1 MVNVDKTVIAKLR
14 REGKNFEILVDP
26 EKALELKKGKNV
38 DLNDVV
44 ATDEIFYDA
53 RKGTKASEHELKKI
67 FNIEDKSEI
76 CRIIIMDGNVPQTSD
91 MMKKEVELRRKQIVQ
106 IIHRSAVDP
115 KSGRPHPT
123 QRIENAM
130 NEAKIHIDAVK
141 SAADQVN
148 DILKEIRKLI
158 PISFEKQE
166 LALKIPAQFSGQAL
180 GVLKKYDLKK
190 QEWGND
196 GSLMAVMEVPA
207 GITQELLNE
216 LNHLTHGEFQS
227 KLMEKRK
234 NG

>member
-1 MVNVDKTVIAKLR
+1 MVKLEDAVIARLEKAG
-14 REGKNFEILVDP
+14 EKFEVLVDP
-26 EKALELKKGKNV
+26 ELALKFKKGEKV
-38 DLNDVV
+38 DFNSLLASD
-44 ATDEIFYDA
+44 IIYKDA
-53 RKGTKASEHELKKI
+53 RKGEEVSSEALNKAFGFTETEKAAKKI
-67 FNIEDKSEI
+67 ILEGEVQLTTEQRRRFLEAKRKEI
-76 CRIIIMDGNVPQTSD
+76 INLIARNAVNPQTN
-91 MMKKEVELRRKQIVQ
+91 
-106 IIHRSAVDP
+106 A
-115 KSGRPHPT
+115 PHPP

-141 SAADQVN
+141 PAADQVN

>member
-130 NEAKIHIDAVK
+130 NEAKVRIDVNKPAEQQAHDVVK
-141 SAADQVN
+141 QLVSN
-148 DILKEIRKLI
+148 LPIKFEIREVNVRI
-158 PISFEKQE
+158 PSQYAGKSYSTIKQFGKVIQENWESNGTLNITIELPAGLQEDFE
-166 LALKIPAQFSGQAL
+166 LALNSLAKGTVEMKI
-180 GVLKKYDLKK
+180 V
-190 QEWGND
+190 
-196 GSLMAVMEVPA
+196 GS
-207 GITQELLNE
+207 
-216 LNHLTHGEFQS
+216 
-227 KLMEKRK
+227 K
-234 NG
+234 